1 MADRTVRTIFE
12 AVTDR
17 AQRNLTDLGKKA
29 QDAGK
34 NADALTKDLKTLDG
48 LSVTPE
54 VDVKIDAAE
63 RELADL
69 KLTLVDLKGMTAS
82 PEVDVEI
89 AETERKI
96 NDVRAS
102 LNELKGSKIE
112 ARLDVAT
119 KDAEKRLAQ
128 VKADLGELRTM
139 EATPEVRADITAAQ
153 KNLREVQ
160 AELRELR
167 GAKAQLTVTAD
178 TSQVDSAFDGLAD
191 AGDDV
196 GDDIGGGM
204 VSGIL
209 GALQSIPIAG
219 AVVGVGAAIAGGL
232 ILGIQQGL
240 AIEAERD
247 LFSARTGLDEATSAR
262 FGRAAGEAYANAWG
276 DSVAEN
282 LDTARIALQNGLID
296 EDAAAADIQT
306 VIESL
311 SGLRDIMG
319 VDIPEAARAAGV
331 MIRAG
336 IADNAERAFD
346 TLLAGYQNGANASD
360 DLIDTMTEYPALFAR
375 LGLSADEATGL
386 LVQGMEAGARNSDL
400 AADALKEFQIR
411 ATDGSK
417 LSAEGFAAIGLS
429 AEEMTAKIA
438 AGGAGAK
445 EGLDQVLD
453 GLRAMEDPVARNTA
467 GVALFG
473 TQWEDLGDAIL
484 ALDVTTAVEALG
496 SIEGSA
502 GTAERAL
509 ATLSDNTA
517 AQMESARRNVELA
530 ADGIKGAL
538 AAAFS
543 DEIEG
548 AAEWVAR
555 NRAPILEFF
564 IDVFNGAIDAGKG
577 FAEFGATALD
587 AIAGIA
593 DGMAALVDAIP
604 GGNDLAESLRGVG
617 ESARESADT
626 VRTEIPA
633 ALDKV
638 ADKFNTW
645 AGPEVMAARVHDATL
660 AMTNDFDAF
669 MENVNTAEGTVTIN
683 GNQIPAEEVLGIL
696 VDNINTEDGTVTI
709 NGNDV
714 PAQDALDVLLG
725 LINDAEEDVTIG
737 GDTKTGQE
745 RLADL
750 RAQVKAA
757 EDNIKINGDTEKGRQ
772 RLAELQQAVKD
783 TEAAMKVSADTA
795 QAEREIT
802 YLARGRTVT
811 VRVVTQGSVG
821 GGVPL
826 HDGGW
831 VKGLAAGGWVPGR
844 DPGYDNVLWPLHS
857 GGQTLTQPLTG
868 GEYVVASGP
877 AGENAALLE
886 FLNAGGK
893 LRAAEAAAAS
903 LDPAAIRAAL
913 EGTTI
918 TLTGVD
924 YLANATSARI
934 TRAVRAG
941 V

>member
-34 NADALTKDLKTLDG
+34 NADTLTKDLKTLDG

-96 NDVRAS
+96 ADVRAS

-204 VSGIL
+204 VEGIL

-219 AVVGVGAAIAGGL
+219 AVIGVGAAIAGGL

-276 DSVAEN
+276 DSVAAN
-282 LDTARIALQNGLID
+282 LETARIALEQGLID
-296 EDAAAADIQT
+296 ADAVDEDVQR

-311 SGLRDIMG
+311 SGISDIMQE
-319 VDIPEAARAAGV
+319 DIPSAARAAGQL
-331 MIRAG
+331 IKTG
-336 IADNAERAFD
+336 LADTAEDAFD
-346 TLLAGYQNGANASD
+346 VLVAGYQAGANASQ
-360 DLIDTMTEYPALFAR
+360 DLLDTFEEYSVFFKD
-375 LGLSADEATGL
+375 LGLNAEEATGL
-386 LVQGMEAGARNSDL
+386 LIQGLDAGAFNADKVADSLKELTIKVKELDSTAGPALERLGLDGKAMSEAFSEGGP
-400 AADALKEFQIR
+400 AARDALDQI
-411 ATDGSK
+411 
-417 LSAEGFAAIGLS
+417 L
-429 AEEMTAKIA
+429 TAL
-438 AGGAGAK
+438 AG
-445 EGLDQVLD
+445 V
-453 GLRAMEDPVARNTA
+453 EDPAERARLA
-467 GVALFG
+467 VQLFG
-473 TQWEDLGDAIL
+473 TQAEDMASAINSL
-484 ALDVTTAVEALG
+484 NLDTAAAQLDGVGGA
-496 SIEGSA
+496 A
-502 GTAERAL
+502 GAADRAL
-509 ATLSDNTA
+509 QTMADNTA
-517 AQMESARRNVELA
+517 TQMESAKRNVEIA
-530 ADGIKGAL
+530 MDGIKGAL

-543 DEIEG
+543 DEISG
-548 AAEWVAR
+548 AAEWVQA
-555 NRAPILEFF
+555 NRAPLMQFF
-564 IDVFNGAIDAGKG
+564 VDVFNSAIETGKG

-593 DGMAALVDAIP
+593 EGMATLVDKIP

-617 ESARESADT
+617 ESARASAET

-633 ALDKV
+633 ALDET
-638 ADKFNTW
+638 AEKFNTW
-645 AGPEVMAARVHDATL
+645 VGPEIMKARVHDATL

-669 MENVNTAEGTVTIN
+669 MENVDTAEGTVTIN
-683 GNQIPAEEVLGIL
+683 GNQIPAEEVLDVL
-696 VDNINTEDGTVTI
+696 VSNIDGSDGTVTI
-709 NGNDV
+709 NGEKV
-714 PAQDALDVLLG
+714 PAEQALDTLLA
-725 LINDAEEDVTIG
+725 LINSSSEDVTIG
-737 GDTKTGQE
+737 AVDQPGRSTLGGFVADINSSSGTVRVNADT
-745 RLADL
+745 
-750 RAQVKAA
+750 
-757 EDNIKINGDTEKGRQ
+757 
-772 RLAELQQAVKD
+772 
-783 TEAAMKVSADTA
+783 VSAENTL
-795 QAEREIT
+795 QLFLRT
-802 YLARGRTVT
+802 RTVT
-811 VRVVTQGSVG
+811 VRVVTTGTSTLG
-821 GGVPL
+821 GIPL

-831 VKGLAAGGWVPGR
+831 VKGLAAGGWVPGS

-857 GGQTLTQPLTG
+857 GGQTLTQPLAG

-893 LRAAEAAAAS
+893 LRAAEAAAAA

-913 EGTTI
+913 EGV
-918 TLTGVD
+918 TLTLDGVD

>member
-69 KLTLVDLKGMTAS
+69 KLALVDLKGMTAS

-204 VSGIL
+204 VEGIL

-219 AVVGVGAAIAGGL
+219 AVIGVGVAIAGGL

-276 DSVAEN
+276 DSVAAN
-282 LDTARIALQNGLID
+282 LETARIALEQGLID
-296 EDAAAADIQT
+296 ADAVDADVER

-311 SGLRDIMG
+311 SGISDIMQE
-319 VDIPEAARAAGV
+319 DIPSAARAAGQL
-331 MIRAG
+331 IKTG
-336 IADNAERAFD
+336 LADTADEAFD
-346 TLLAGYQNGANASD
+346 ILISGYQNGASASAD
-360 DLIDTMTEYPALFAR
+360 FLDTLTEYSTFFQQM
-375 LGLSADEATGL
+375 GIDGQTATGL
-386 LVQGMEAGARNSDL
+386 LIQGLDAGAVSADKV
-400 AADALKEFQIR
+400 ADAMKEVVVSFTTGDAAAVRFAEVTGQSWQ
-411 ATDGSK
+411 AV
-417 LSAEGFAAIGLS
+417 SAAFKEGGPAAQEALAGVFEALQ
-429 AEEMTAKIA
+429 KIEDPALRTQLALELTKA
-438 AGGAGAK
+438 AG
-445 EGLDQVLD
+445 
-453 GLRAMEDPVARNTA
+453 
-467 GVALFG
+467 
-473 TQWEDLGDAIL
+473 EDLGAAFDAL
-484 ALDVTTAVEALG
+484 NLSTAASELDGVGSSAGSAAEALQ
-496 SIEGSA
+496 
-502 GTAERAL
+502 TM
-509 ATLSDNTA
+509 SDNTA
-517 AQMESARRNVELA
+517 TQMESAKRNVEIA
-530 ADGIKGAL
+530 MDGIKGAL

-543 DEIEG
+543 DEISG
-548 AAEWVAR
+548 AAEWVQA
-555 NRAPILEFF
+555 NRAPLMQFF
-564 IDVFNGAIDAGKG
+564 VDVFNSAIETGKG

-593 DGMAALVDAIP
+593 EGMASLVDSIP

-617 ESARESADT
+617 ESARASAET

-633 ALDKV
+633 ALDET
-638 ADKFNTW
+638 AEKFNTW
-645 AGPEVMAARVHDATL
+645 VAPEIMKARVHDATL

-669 MENVNTAEGTVTIN
+669 MENVDTAEGTVTIN
-683 GNQIPAEEVLGIL
+683 GNQIPAEEVLDVL
-696 VDNINTEDGTVTI
+696 VSNIDGSDGTVTI
-709 NGNDV
+709 NGEKV
-714 PAQDALDVLLG
+714 PAEQALDTLLA
-725 LINDAEEDVTIG
+725 LINSSSEDVTIG
-737 GDTKTGQE
+737 AVDQPGRSTLGGFVADINSSSGTVRVNADT
-745 RLADL
+745 
-750 RAQVKAA
+750 
-757 EDNIKINGDTEKGRQ
+757 
-772 RLAELQQAVKD
+772 
-783 TEAAMKVSADTA
+783 VSAENTL
-795 QAEREIT
+795 QLFLRT
-802 YLARGRTVT
+802 RTVT
-811 VRVVTQGSVG
+811 VRVVTTGTSTLG
-821 GGVPL
+821 GIPL

-831 VKGLAAGGWVPGR
+831 VKGLAAGGWVPGS

-893 LRAAEAAAAS
+893 VRAAEAAAAA

-924 YLANATSARI
+924 FLANATSARI